1 MEIVR
6 SLEPCGSSPRMR
18 GKPPR
23 SDKCQR
29 VRRIIPAH
37 AGQTFVIGARGLGK
51 TDHPRACGAN
61 VSVWLWTPS
70 ATGSSPRMR
79 GKPGANGAVVMG
91 ERIIPAHAGQTPRPR
106 ATPTARTDHPRACGA
121 NSAGRPSNIL
131 QSGSSPRMR
140 GKPERLFVR
149 ACRPRIIPAHAG
161 QTAPG
166 HRTISR
172 CSDHPRACGA
182 NRGTS
187 IECPPTGGSS
197 PRMRGKRQGSDGR
210 RPETRII
217 PAHAGQTAH
226 Q

>member
-1 MEIVR
+1 
-6 SLEPCGSSPRMR
+6 
-18 GKPPR
+18 
-23 SDKCQR
+23 
-29 VRRIIPAH
+29 
-37 AGQTFVIGARGLGK
+37 
-51 TDHPRACGAN
+51 
-61 VSVWLWTPS
+61 
-70 ATGSSPRMR
+70 MR

-121 NSAGRPSNIL
+121 NSALRPSNIL

-140 GKPERLFVR
+140 GKPRLCTAAISVL
-149 ACRPRIIPAHAG
+149 RIIPAHAG
-161 QTAPG
+161 QTCGGRRGPA
-166 HRTISR
+166 
-172 CSDHPRACGA
+172 CSADHPRACGA
-182 NRGTS
+182 NLNAYSCVLAARGS
-187 IECPPTGGSS
+187 SPRMRGKPHRATGPFHAVRIIPAHAGQTGERPSNARPLADHPRACGANLQLVEGFGGSFFGSS